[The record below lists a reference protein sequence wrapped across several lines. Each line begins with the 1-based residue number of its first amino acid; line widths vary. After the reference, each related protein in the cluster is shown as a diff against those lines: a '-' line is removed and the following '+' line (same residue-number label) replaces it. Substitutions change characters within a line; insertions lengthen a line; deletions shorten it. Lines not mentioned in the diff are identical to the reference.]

1 MRRFRAFN
9 VYLLALVI
17 LLGSVLNVHSH
28 FDQLGNEVTE
38 TSKTVEGE
46 DVSQKSR
53 DFFAK
58 LNHIL
63 NQFDPHAFS
72 QIAFFDHDFHSQS
85 YFTITHL
92 LDSHRIALPPPYV
105 S

>member
-1 MRRFRAFN
+1 MRRLRAFN
-9 VYLLALVI
+9 IYLLTLVI
-17 LLGSVLNVHSH
+17 LFGSILNVNPH

-53 DFFAK
+53 DFLAK
-58 LNHIL
+58 LNLFL
-63 NQFDPHAFS
+63 NQDDPHAFS
-72 QIAFFDHDFHSQS
+72 KIAFLDHDFHSQI
-85 YFTITHL
+85 YFTISHL
-92 LDSHRIALPPPYV
+92 LDSHRIALPPPHV

>member
-1 MRRFRAFN
+1 MRSLRAFN

-17 LLGSVLNVHSH
+17 LFGSILNVHSH

-46 DVSQKSR
+46 DVSQKNR
-53 DFFAK
+53 EYFAK
-58 LNHIL
+58 LNLFL
-63 NQFDPHAFS
+63 NQYDPHAFS
-72 QIAFFDHDFHSQS
+72 QIAFLDHDFHSQNF
-85 YFTITHL
+85 FTISHL
-92 LDSHRIALPPPYV
+92 LDSHRIALPPPHV

>member
-9 VYLLALVI
+9 VYLLALLI
-17 LLGSVLNVHSH
+17 LFGSILNVHSH

-38 TSKTVEGE
+38 TSKSVEGE
-46 DVSQKSR
+46 DVSQKKR
-53 DFFAK
+53 DFLAK

-72 QIAFFDHDFHSQS
+72 QIAFLDHDFHSQS
-85 YFTITHL
+85 FFTITRL

>member
-1 MRRFRAFN
+1 MPSFKALN
-9 VYLLALVI
+9 IYLLALVI
-17 LLGSVLNVHSH
+17 LFGSVLNVHSH
-28 FDQLGNEVTE
+28 FDPLGNEVTE
-38 TSKTVEGE
+38 TSKTVEAE
-46 DVSQKSR
+46 AVSQKNK

-72 QIAFFDHDFHSQS
+72 QVALFDHDFHSQS
-85 YFTITHL
+85 FFTISHL
-92 LDSHRIALPPPYV
+92 LDSHRIALPPPHV

>member
-1 MRRFRAFN
+1 MRRFRALN
-9 VYLLALVI
+9 IYLLALVI
-17 LLGSVLNVHSH
+17 LFGSILNVHSH

-46 DVSQKSR
+46 DVSQKNR
-53 DFFAK
+53 DFF
-58 LNHIL
+58 L
-63 NQFDPHAFS
+63 NQYDPHAFS
-72 QIAFFDHDFHSQS
+72 QIAFLDHDFHSQNF
-85 YFTITHL
+85 FTITRL